1 MYPIITGQIL
11 AWLYPQG
18 IPLVDY
24 VVSQLSPTSV
34 EISSWS
40 TATLGLQPAPEE
52 IAQQELPW
60 RRWQR
65 KTDARRDIETYIDGA
80 IQPVTRSM
88 LRDGEPV
95 IDSATAEAVREFIA
109 DCYQAVNDF
118 DDVVDAATLSTINS
132 VAVALPA
139 YEGPAQ

>member
-1 MYPIITGQIL
+1 MNEFTASIL
-11 AWLYPQG
+11 EWMGFKVMEDFQLTYDGTTYTLVWLSEAPK
-18 IPLVDY
+18 
-24 VVSQLSPTSV
+24 PT
-34 EISSWS
+34 
-40 TATLGLQPAPEE
+40 PEE

-65 KTDARRDIETYIDGA
+65 KTEARVDVEMYVDAE

-95 IDSATAEAVREFIA
+95 IDSATGEAVREFIS
-109 DCYQAVNDF
+109 DCYSAVNDF
-118 DDVVDAATLSTINS
+118 DDAVDLADLETINT
-132 VAVALPA
+132 VAVDLPA